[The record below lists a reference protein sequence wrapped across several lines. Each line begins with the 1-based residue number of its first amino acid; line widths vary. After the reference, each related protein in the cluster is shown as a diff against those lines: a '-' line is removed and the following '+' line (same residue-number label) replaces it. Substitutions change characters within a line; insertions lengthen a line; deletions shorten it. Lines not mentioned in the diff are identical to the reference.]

1 MSLLTLIDNIPLYS
15 TIEEAEAWGSNFRIQ
30 GHHIHIYQGQTGYMS
45 GASHQDIELSLNILG
60 VDLTST
66 EALEGTIIPAQQ
78 TPVPEAPLQTLV
90 PEAST
95 EQTPT
100 STVEDFDSEE
110 LQSIVQPMT
119 TTTTTTT
126 TTTSGGSSGGG
137 GGGGGY

>member
-30 GHHIHIYQGQTGYMS
+30 AYHIHVYQGQTGYMS

-66 EALEGTIIPAQQ
+66 EALEDIIIPTQQ
-78 TPVPEAPLQTLV
+78 TFVPPPPPQISA
-90 PEAST
+90 PEASI
-95 EQTPT
+95 EQMPT
-100 STVEDFDSEE
+100 GTLEDFDSQEV
-110 LQSIVQPMT
+110 QPIVQP
-119 TTTTTTT
+119 TTTTTT

-137 GGGGGY
+137 GGGGY